1 LHLGGGGAI
10 VSPGD
15 AAPGLEGEMAVVGIG
30 IDIVEVE
37 RVAEVI
43 ARHGERFLSRIFTA
57 AEVAYCRGR
66 KRKNEHFAARW
77 AAKEAAAK
85 ALRVGFEGAV
95 SWQEVEVVTGD
106 RGEPV
111 LTLCGGAAQLAEKQ
125 GIERLHLTISH
136 IRELAVACV
145 VAETG

>member
-1 LHLGGGGAI
+1 
-10 VSPGD
+10 
-15 AAPGLEGEMAVVGIG
+15 MAVVSIG

-43 ARHGERFLSRIFTA
+43 ARHGERFLTRVFTPE
-57 AEVAYCRGR
+57 EVAYCQER

-77 AAKEAAAK
+77 AAKEATVK
-85 ALRVGFEGAV
+85 ALRSAFEGAV
-95 SWQEVEVVTGD
+95 GWHDIEVG
-106 RGEPV
+106 RGKMGEPV
-111 LTLCGGAAQLAEKQ
+111 LSLRGGAAVLAQAQ

-136 IRELAVACV
+136 VKELAVACV